1 MSWIWI
7 FKMAWRDSRSNRR
20 KLFLYMAA
28 IIVGVAAQVA
38 ITSFRVNLN
47 QSINDQAK
55 ELLGA
60 DLQIQTS
67 AVLNNELA
75 DYLDSLSSEQ
85 AKMIEFNSMAFFPKN
100 SKTRLSQIM
109 ALEPLFPFYG
119 VIETNPKESAF
130 NYNDRKGA
138 LIDESILQQ
147 FNIQIGDSVNIG
159 FNSYEIV
166 GSIINIPG
174 QSTANSFFG
183 PRIIVPFNGIENS
196 GLLERGS
203 RLEYTTFV
211 KYPLGTDSKLIVQDL
226 NDMQN
231 TLSFGFDDVA
241 ERREEVGEAISYL
254 SNFLNLIGFIALLL
268 GGIGVASSI
277 FVYVRQKIPSI
288 AVLRCMGASSN
299 QTMFIFL
306 IQASLMGSIGSLIG
320 AITGTLIQLYIP
332 VLVKDFIPVEI
343 HLFVSWTSI
352 FIGIL
357 TGILISVL
365 FALIPLLAVR
375 KISPL
380 FTLRTAQVNL
390 LSLLNPFTRI
400 ILFLVITSGIISYAW
415 VMLLDLQ
422 AAIFFTGGLLV
433 CLLILSGFALL
444 VMRLARK
451 FISLNWN
458 YEWRQGLANLY
469 RPNNQTSTLLLTF
482 GLGVTLI
489 SSMYLTQDLLLGTIN
504 FEDEADLPNLAM
516 FDIQY
521 DQNDGVNEII
531 NENGIEILQNVP
543 IVTMRLQSLKG
554 RTVQEILNDT
564 SRIAQKW
571 TLNREYR
578 STYRDSLTSTETLS
592 EGNFIG
598 EIDINQNIVPISV
611 EAGLMEDLNASL
623 GDTIIWDVQG
633 IPITSYISSSRLVN
647 WQTPQPN
654 FFVVFP
660 TGVLEPAPQFFATTV
675 NTPSKEASLNLQR
688 DVVIAYPNVSAIDVG
703 QIVGTIRAFL
713 DRITFVIQFIGLF
726 SIITGLIVLAGS
738 AATSKYQRIRESVL
752 LRTLGAKQTQVMKI
766 QIIEY
771 AFLGIFAALIGLSLS
786 IATSWLIGYF
796 YFGIEFI
803 PNFTILGIE
812 IALLVVFV
820 LLVGLLNTRGIHAKP
835 PLEILRQEG

>member
-820 LLVGLLNTRGIHAKP
+820 LLIGLLNTRGIHAKP

>member
-1 MSWIWI
+1 
-7 FKMAWRDSRSNRR
+7 
-20 KLFLYMAA
+20 MAA

-67 AVLNNELA
+67 AVLDNELA

-119 VIETNPKESAF
+119 VIVTKPKESAF
-130 NYNDRKGA
+130 NYNDRNGA

-166 GSIINIPG
+166 GSIVDIPG
-174 QSTANSFFG
+174 QSAANSFFG

-226 NDMQN
+226 NDMQD
-231 TLSFGFDDVA
+231 TLNFGFDDVA

-277 FVYVRQKIPSI
+277 FVYVRQKISSI

-306 IQASLMGSIGSLIG
+306 IQATLMGFIGSLIG

-332 VLVKDFIPVEI
+332 VLVKDFIPVDI
-343 HLFVSWTSI
+343 NLFVSWTSI

-380 FTLRTAQVNL
+380 FTLRTAQVDL
-390 LSLLNPFTRI
+390 LSLLNPFTRLT
-400 ILFLVITSGIISYAW
+400 LFLVITSGIISYAW
-415 VMLLDLQ
+415 VMLLDIQ
-422 AAIFFTGGLLV
+422 AAFFFTGGLLV

-444 VMRLARK
+444 VIRTARK
-451 FISLNWN
+451 FIPTSWN

-489 SSMYLTQDLLLGTIN
+489 SSLYLTQDLLLGTIN
-504 FEDEADLPNLAM
+504 FEDEAELPNLAM

-521 DQNDGVNEII
+521 DHNDGVNEII
-531 NENGIEILQNVP
+531 NENGIDILQNVP

-564 SRIAQKW
+564 SRIARKW

-578 STYRDSLTSTETLS
+578 STYRDSLISTETLS

-598 EIDINQNIVPISV
+598 EIEMNQDIVPISV

-623 GDTIIWDVQG
+623 GDTIVWDVQG
-633 IPITSYISSSRLVN
+633 IPIRSYISSTRLVN

-738 AATSKYQRIRESVL
+738 AVTSRYQRIRESVL
-752 LRTLGAKQTQVMKI
+752 LRTLGAKQIQVIKI

-771 AFLGIFAALIGLSLS
+771 AFLGILAAFIGLSLS

-812 IALLVVFV
+812 IALLVIFV
-820 LLVGLLNTRGIHAKP
+820 LLIGLLNTRGIHAKP

>member
-67 AVLNNELA
+67 AVLDNELA

-119 VIETNPKESAF
+119 VIETKPKESAF
-130 NYNDRKGA
+130 NYNDRNGA

-166 GSIINIPG
+166 GSIIDIPG
-174 QSTANSFFG
+174 QSAANSFFG

-226 NDMQN
+226 NDMQD

-332 VLVKDFIPVEI
+332 VLVKDFIPVDI
-343 HLFVSWTSI
+343 NLFISWTSI

-380 FTLRTAQVNL
+380 FTLRTAQVDL
-390 LSLLNPFTRI
+390 LSLLNPFTRLT
-400 ILFLVITSGIISYAW
+400 LFLVITSGIISYAW
-415 VMLLDLQ
+415 VMLLDIQ

-444 VMRLARK
+444 VIRMARK
-451 FISLNWN
+451 FIPSSWN

-489 SSMYLTQDLLLGTIN
+489 SSLYLTQDLLLGTIN
-504 FEDEADLPNLAM
+504 FEDEAELPNLAM

-578 STYRDSLTSTETLS
+578 STYRDSLINTETLS

-598 EIDINQNIVPISV
+598 EIEMNQDIVPISV

-623 GDTIIWDVQG
+623 GDTIVWDVQG
-633 IPITSYISSSRLVN
+633 IPITSYISSTRLVN

-660 TGVLEPAPQFFATTV
+660 KGVLEPAPQFFATTV

-726 SIITGLIVLAGS
+726 SIITGLIVLASS
-738 AATSKYQRIRESVL
+738 AATSRYQRIRESVL
-752 LRTLGAKQTQVMKI
+752 LRTLGAKQIQVIKI

-771 AFLGIFAALIGLSLS
+771 AFLGILAAFIGLSLS
-786 IATSWLIGYF
+786 ISTSWLIGYF

-803 PNFTILGIE
+803 PNFRILGIE
-812 IALLVVFV
+812 IAFLVIFV
-820 LLVGLLNTRGIHAKP
+820 LLIGLLNTRGIHAKP

>member
-633 IPITSYISSSRLVN
+633 IPITSFISSTRLVN

-771 AFLGIFAALIGLSLS
+771 AFLGILAAFIGLSLS

>member
-633 IPITSYISSSRLVN
+633 IPITSFISSTRLVN

-820 LLVGLLNTRGIHAKP
+820 LLIGLLNTRGIHAKP

>member
-67 AVLNNELA
+67 AVLDNELA

-130 NYNDRKGA
+130 NYNDRNGA

-166 GSIINIPG
+166 GSIIDIPG
-174 QSTANSFFG
+174 QSAANSFFG

-226 NDMQN
+226 NNMQD

-306 IQASLMGSIGSLIG
+306 IQATLMGFIGSLIG

-332 VLVKDFIPVEI
+332 VLVKDFIPVDI
-343 HLFVSWTSI
+343 NLFVSWTSI

-380 FTLRTAQVNL
+380 FTLRTAQVDL
-390 LSLLNPFTRI
+390 LSLLNPFTRLT
-400 ILFLVITSGIISYAW
+400 LFFVITSGIISYAW
-415 VMLLDLQ
+415 VMLLDIQ

-444 VMRLARK
+444 VIRTARK
-451 FISLNWN
+451 FIPTSWN

-489 SSMYLTQDLLLGTIN
+489 SSLYLTQDLLLGTIN
-504 FEDEADLPNLAM
+504 FEDDAELPNLAM

-531 NENGIEILQNVP
+531 NENGIDILQNVP

-564 SRIAQKW
+564 SRIARKW

-578 STYRDSLTSTETLS
+578 STYRDSLISTETLS

-633 IPITSYISSSRLVN
+633 IPITSYISSTRLVN

-738 AATSKYQRIRESVL
+738 AATSRYQRIRESVL
-752 LRTLGAKQTQVMKI
+752 LRTLGAKQIQVIKI

-771 AFLGIFAALIGLSLS
+771 AFLGILAAFIGISLS

-812 IALLVVFV
+812 IALLVIFV
-820 LLVGLLNTRGIHAKP
+820 LLIGLLNTRGIHAKP

>member
-67 AVLNNELA
+67 AVLDNELA

-130 NYNDRKGA
+130 NYNDRNGA
-138 LIDESILQQ
+138 LIDQSILQQ

-166 GSIINIPG
+166 GSIIDIPG
-174 QSTANSFFG
+174 QSAANSFFG

-211 KYPLGTDSKLIVQDL
+211 KYPFGTDSKLIVQDL

-332 VLVKDFIPVEI
+332 VLVKDFIPVDI
-343 HLFVSWTSI
+343 NLFISWTSI

-380 FTLRTAQVNL
+380 FTLRTAQV
-390 LSLLNPFTRI
+390 
-400 ILFLVITSGIISYAW
+400 
-415 VMLLDLQ
+415 
-422 AAIFFTGGLLV
+422 
-433 CLLILSGFALL
+433 
-444 VMRLARK
+444 
-451 FISLNWN
+451 
-458 YEWRQGLANLY
+458 
-469 RPNNQTSTLLLTF
+469 
-482 GLGVTLI
+482 
-489 SSMYLTQDLLLGTIN
+489 DLL
-504 FEDEADLPNLAM
+504 
-516 FDIQY
+516 
-521 DQNDGVNEII
+521 
-531 NENGIEILQNVP
+531 
-543 IVTMRLQSLKG
+543 
-554 RTVQEILNDT
+554 
-564 SRIAQKW
+564 
-571 TLNREYR
+571 
-578 STYRDSLTSTETLS
+578 
-592 EGNFIG
+592 
-598 EIDINQNIVPISV
+598 
-611 EAGLMEDLNASL
+611 
-623 GDTIIWDVQG
+623 
-633 IPITSYISSSRLVN
+633 
-647 WQTPQPN
+647 
-654 FFVVFP
+654 
-660 TGVLEPAPQFFATTV
+660 
-675 NTPSKEASLNLQR
+675 
-688 DVVIAYPNVSAIDVG
+688 
-703 QIVGTIRAFL
+703 
-713 DRITFVIQFIGLF
+713 
-726 SIITGLIVLAGS
+726 
-738 AATSKYQRIRESVL
+738 
-752 LRTLGAKQTQVMKI
+752 
-766 QIIEY
+766 
-771 AFLGIFAALIGLSLS
+771 
-786 IATSWLIGYF
+786 
-796 YFGIEFI
+796 
-803 PNFTILGIE
+803 
-812 IALLVVFV
+812 
-820 LLVGLLNTRGIHAKP
+820 
-835 PLEILRQEG
+835 